1 MNFLTVSN
9 QTTGHGSFS
18 RHQRMSQALIHNGH
32 RVFWIAPPGYD
43 YDGVDVLPLSMS
55 WLPNMA
61 FLGLYIKILFTVIK
75 NYSLLKNVD
84 RIFVLREYD
93 AVCFILL
100 PFFRKIPKIF
110 LSRGDSISIYKVN
123 KPDNKGLIEHA
134 KTFFILTVFPLIQKI
149 ALQFSDF
156 VVVQAVFLEKLLRE
170 RHHDQEF
177 PCFVLKND
185 CPVYDI
191 NCLKRD
197 HFSSNDEVKPINLA
211 FISPFFWECKG
222 LGVIV
227 ETIFELEKRNI
238 HYMFHMIGDGPHYN
252 RFSESIA
259 NISNSNTKIIWH
271 GWLKD
276 FYPVIND
283 LDLIVVP
290 SLYDSNP
297 NLVLEMISLQKPI
310 LASDIACHR
319 EMLVNQNLLFPNK
332 NTKELCNKIQTF
344 QKDGHFRSII
354 SSAILE
360 RKNKLTFDWDA
371 ELVKILEFR
380 QQ

>member
-1 MNFLTVSN
+1 
-9 QTTGHGSFS
+9 
-18 RHQRMSQALIHNGH
+18 
-32 RVFWIAPPGYD
+32 
-43 YDGVDVLPLSMS
+43 
-55 WLPNMA
+55 
-61 FLGLYIKILFTVIK
+61 
-75 NYSLLKNVD
+75 
-84 RIFVLREYD
+84 
-93 AVCFILL
+93 
-100 PFFRKIPKIF
+100 
-110 LSRGDSISIYKVN
+110 
-123 KPDNKGLIEHA
+123 
-134 KTFFILTVFPLIQKI
+134 
-149 ALQFSDF
+149 
-156 VVVQAVFLEKLLRE
+156 
-170 RHHDQEF
+170 
-177 PCFVLKND
+177 
-185 CPVYDI
+185 
-191 NCLKRD
+191 
-197 HFSSNDEVKPINLA
+197 
-211 FISPFFWECKG
+211 
-222 LGVIV
+222 
-227 ETIFELEKRNI
+227 
-238 HYMFHMIGDGPHYN
+238 MIGDGPHYN